1 MVVHAVYDAGAQHMK
16 TTNRPAF
23 YWMMA
28 EAFGNFIGAG
38 VWGFMI
44 TLPQVNLYAHGT
56 QWTVSH
62 GHFAFWGAYSCGVIS
77 VLYLVLQKTRNL
89 AVVDGPLWKWS
100 FAALNLGLV
109 GMTGALLVSGFV
121 QAFVERAIGGST
133 LNAFISGQENAWFVD
148 GMVAR
153 FLLAIVFTGG
163 YVVLVWDALSLG
175 RRAPAVAT
183 VAAAQ

>member
-1 MVVHAVYDAGAQHMK
+1 
-16 TTNRPAF
+16 
-23 YWMMA
+23 
-28 EAFGNFIGAG
+28 
-38 VWGFMI
+38 
-44 TLPQVNLYAHGT
+44 
-56 QWTVSH
+56 
-62 GHFAFWGAYSCGVIS
+62 
-77 VLYLVLQKTRNL
+77 
-89 AVVDGPLWKWS
+89 
-100 FAALNLGLV
+100 
-109 GMTGALLVSGFV
+109 V

-175 RRAPAVAT
+175 RRAPTVAT

>member
-1 MVVHAVYDAGAQHMK
+1 MD
-16 TTNRPAF
+16 R
-23 YWMMA
+23 
-28 EAFGNFIGAG
+28 
-38 VWGFMI
+38 
-44 TLPQVNLYAHGT
+44 
-56 QWTVSH
+56 SH

-89 AVVDGPLWKWS
+89 AFVDGSLWKWS
-100 FAALNLGLV
+100 FATPNLGLI